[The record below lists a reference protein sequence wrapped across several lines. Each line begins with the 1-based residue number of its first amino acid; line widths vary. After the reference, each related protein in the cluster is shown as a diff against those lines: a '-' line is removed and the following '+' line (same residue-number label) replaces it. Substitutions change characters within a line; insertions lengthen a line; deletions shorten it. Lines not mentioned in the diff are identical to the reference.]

1 MKHYVFAALVSATL
15 FASCTKNSDF
25 FSTSNPV
32 AENRTDEKMEISIQT
47 TGDAEINLSPEKV
60 VISNPNAASFTVI
73 VDPGKVSE
81 QTYYAVSL
89 TASHA
94 ADGLKVTKNPGL
106 YQVIYE
112 DQGEVVITPNS
123 SSVFNLTIQP
133 AGIQTSSY
141 QSIIEENDG
150 V

>member
-1 MKHYVFAALVSATL
+1 MKQYFFTALVSATL

-60 VISNPNAASFTVI
+60 VISNPNAASFTVT

-106 YQVIYE
+106 YQVVYE
-112 DQGEVVITPNS
+112 DQSEVIITPNS
-123 SSVFNLTIQP
+123 SSVSNLNVQP
-133 AGIQTSSY
+133 LGLTTSSY
-141 QSIIEENDG
+141 QTIIEDVDG
-150 V
+150 I

>member
-1 MKHYVFAALVSATL
+1 MFKNIFFVVLAALALV
-15 FASCTKNSDF
+15 SCTKNSDT

-32 AENRTDEKMEISIQT
+32 AENRTDENMEISIQT
-47 TGDAEINLSPEKV
+47 TGDAEINISPEKV
-60 VISNPNAASFTVI
+60 VISNPNAASFTVT
-73 VDPGKVSE
+73 VNPGQFNE
-81 QTYYAVSL
+81 QNYTAVSL
-89 TASHA
+89 IASHA

-141 QSIIEENDG
+141 QTIIEEDEG